1 MSKPKENYTVLLA
14 EDELFLSRTFENR
27 LTLEGFTVL
36 LAHDGEDAIQMILK
50 EKPDLIL
57 LDLIMPKKNG
67 FEVLEIIKKDELV
80 QHIPVIITSNL
91 GQDSDIEKAM
101 KLGAVDYIIKS
112 NISLKDLAMKVKE
125 HLPLK

>member
-125 HLPLK
+125 HLPAK

>member
-27 LTLEGFTVL
+27 LTLEGYTVL

-67 FEVLEIIKKDELV
+67 FEVLEVIKQDELV

-101 KLGAVDYIIKS
+101 KLGAIDYIIKS
-112 NISLKDLAMKVKE
+112 NISLKDLAVKVKE

>member
-1 MSKPKENYTVLLA
+1 MSKPKDTFTVLLA

-27 LTLEGFTVL
+27 LTLEGYTVL

-125 HLPLK
+125 HLPAK